1 MRRTAF
7 CGVPSFCAAPQIGE
21 GFLPIEIRVGTHT
34 VGPADWLRG
43 ALAVLCGEERVT
55 LTPAPWQI
63 DLDQFPATRDMK
75 LSDGWIHRTDFR
87 DEHLSRRA
95 RLQSWT
101 WRLPRGSKR
110 LIF

>member
-7 CGVPSFCAAPQIGE
+7 FGVPSFCAAPQIGE
-21 GFLPIEIRVGTHT
+21 GFLPIEIRVGMHT

-75 LSDGWIHRTDFR
+75 LSDGWIHRADFR

-101 WRLPRGSKR
+101 WRLPCGSKR